1 MSHERGGES
10 LMTRVLIFVGVC
22 VFALGAGI
30 LFGDRMLTLRYAH
43 PPEVARI
50 SPVVRDGFEI
60 QLLINDAMAHGSH
73 VIRIPN
79 GTYVIRHPI
88 PVPNGMTLFGNMS
101 TLIEPD
107 DCTTAMFTIID
118 KEPRDITFDGFN
130 FPGRDPKLPTEKCR

>member
-1 MSHERGGES
+1 MSHERGGE
-10 LMTRVLIFVGVC
+10 MIIKVIAFIWVC
-22 VFALGAGI
+22 VAASGAISIVALV
-30 LFGDRMLTLRYAH
+30 FRYAH
-43 PPEVARI
+43 PPEVAKI

-73 VIRIPN
+73 VIRIPK